1 MAKTNRKFADG
12 TCDGCHTDWGVE
24 CRKGECAG
32 GGNVTGDILVD
43 PRENLL
49 ANGDFEAYAKAWNF
63 NFAQES
69 KILWSAIEA
78 EGNVDKDANPRN
90 VSKGSIVFN
99 TYSDVVGNDKAE
111 YYSGNVSQTIKTEMR
126 SIP

>member
-1 MAKTNRKFADG
+1 MTKAIGNSYTITGTIDVDG
-12 TCDGCHTDWGVE
+12 TKQKVSC
-24 CRKGECAG
+24 
-32 GGNVTGDILVD
+32 DILVD

-49 ANGDFEAYAKAWNF
+49 ANGDCEAYAKEWNF

-69 KILWSAIEA
+69 KILWSAIDA

-99 TYSDVVGNDKAE
+99 TYSDVVGNDNAE
-111 YYSGNVSQTIKTEMR
+111 YYSGNVSQTIKTEMG

>member
-1 MAKTNRKFADG
+1 MLLPLIIAKVYQTAKKCQLQKGYAAVTVDFKKVREDNDEGEKNLAKTNRKFADG
-12 TCDGCHTDWGVE
+12 ACDGCHPDRGVE

-49 ANGDFEAYAKAWNF
+49 ANGDFEAYAKEWNF

-69 KILWSAIEA
+69 KILWSAITA
-78 EGNVDKDANPRN
+78 
-90 VSKGSIVFN
+90 
-99 TYSDVVGNDKAE
+99 
-111 YYSGNVSQTIKTEMR
+111 SG
-126 SIP
+126 

>member
-12 TCDGCHTDWGVE
+12 ACDGCHPDRGVE

-49 ANGDFEAYAKAWNF
+49 ANGDFEAYAKEWNF

-69 KILWSAIEA
+69 KILWSAIDA

-99 TYSDVVGNDKAE
+99 TYSDVVGNDNGE